1 MATPIDNTT
10 NRRGQVKTVAGVLG
24 VIAVMTGLTIAAV
37 PLYELFCQVTG
48 FGGTTQRADAAPE
61 AVGERR
67 VTVRFDANVSGIDW
81 AFKPLQTEVDLA
93 VGEERLG
100 FYQVTNTSNAPIVGT
115 STYSVT
121 PHKAGPYFSKIQCF
135 CFTEQVLLP
144 GETVDM
150 PVSFFVEPDIVEDAN
165 LADVDTITLSYTFFQ
180 AKGEAAEQALAE
192 RLDAVE
198 SDDNTPAVN

>member
-1 MATPIDNTT
+1 MARALDK
-10 NRRGQVKTVAGVLG
+10 GQVKTVAGVLG
-24 VIAVMTGLTIAAV
+24 VIGFMTGLTIAAV

-61 AVGERR
+61 EAGAREI
-67 VTVRFDANVSGIDW
+67 TVRFDSNTSGIDW
-81 AFKPLQTEVDLA
+81 KFIPVQTEIDLK

-100 FYQVTNTSNAPIVGT
+100 FYQATNTSDTPLVGT

-150 PVSFFVEPDIVEDAN
+150 PVTFFIEPDIVEDEN

-180 AKGEAAEQALAE
+180 AKGESADEALAE
-192 RLDAVE
+192 RVSAVE
-198 SDDNTPAVN
+198 TETENTLN